1 MHVTRMKLS
10 DYLEANGITDAEF
23 AALIRKDRSS
33 VTRLRSGDTKPS
45 WDTAQKIAEV
55 TNGVVTPNDFIS
67 VETSTEAAQ

>member
-1 MHVTRMKLS
+1 MKLS